1 MADAARR
8 APRCC
13 PRTPMSPSWARRQQQ
28 QETAARLCMLE
39 GMLLDAEDTFMEQA
53 SPKPNPNPDPNPAW
67 SRRVARDAC
76 RYTRIHVHAHATCA
90 CVCALCMLV
99 HMHVHVH
106 VRMDTFIEQTGR
118 ARELDA
124 ELRRVER
131 LLGTEAIKRGRDRR
145 MVEAT
150 GRGAATPTTA
160 NWDKWIS
167 KLPL

>member
-1 MADAARR
+1 MMHAD
-8 APRCC
+8 
-13 PRTPMSPSWARRQQQ
+13 TPVS
-28 QETAARLCMLE
+28 TC
-39 GMLLDAEDTFMEQA
+39 
-53 SPKPNPNPDPNPAW
+53 
-67 SRRVARDAC
+67 
-76 RYTRIHVHAHATCA
+76 TR
-90 CVCALCMLV
+90 MQ
-99 HMHVHVH
+99 HVH

-118 ARELDA
+118 ARELDV

>member
-1 MADAARR
+1 MMQADTRVCTCAR
-8 APRCC
+8 
-13 PRTPMSPSWARRQQQ
+13 MQ
-28 QETAARLCMLE
+28 L
-39 GMLLDAEDTFMEQA
+39 
-53 SPKPNPNPDPNPAW
+53 
-67 SRRVARDAC
+67 
-76 RYTRIHVHAHATCA
+76 ATCA
-90 CVCALCMLV
+90 CVCALCMPV
-99 HMHVHVH
+99 HVHAHLH

>member
-1 MADAARR
+1 M
-8 APRCC
+8 P
-13 PRTPMSPSWARRQQQ
+13 PSWACRQQQ

-39 GMLLDAEDTFMEQA
+39 GMLLDAEDSFMEQA
-53 SPKPNPNPDPNPAW
+53 NPKPNPNPNPNPSW

-99 HMHVHVH
+99 HVHVHVH